1 MQILIADYVGLNE
14 RMLRM
19 GELINKMIKAID
31 ALEENIER
39 LDITWSGEANTQF
52 MLAFYE
58 DFNKMRTLVENMLN
72 HKKLMRKMILEYQNT
87 EDIATERI
95 KEVRI

>member
-1 MQILIADYVGLNE
+1 MQILIADYAGLNE
-14 RMLRM
+14 RMVRM

-72 HKKLMRKMILEYQNT
+72 YKKLLRKIIFEYQNT
-87 EDIATERI
+87 EDIAKERI

>member
-1 MQILIADYVGLNE
+1 MQTLIADYVGLNE
-14 RMLRM
+14 RMTRM
-19 GELINKMIKAID
+19 GELINKMVKAID

-58 DFNKMRTLVENMLN
+58 DFNK
-72 HKKLMRKMILEYQNT
+72 
-87 EDIATERI
+87 I
-95 KEVRI
+95 KVRSTPRCHT

>member
-1 MQILIADYVGLNE
+1 MQTLIADYVGLNE
-14 RMLRM
+14 RMTRM
-19 GELINKMIKAID
+19 GELINKMVKAID

-58 DFNKMRTLVENMLN
+58 DFNKMRTLVENMLGY
-72 HKKLMRKMILEYQNT
+72 KKLLRRMICEYQNT
-87 EDIATERI
+87 ENTVTERI